1 MNLSQKPFMKSWS
14 TTIST
19 HKARNEDDP
28 LCADEC
34 YTIKKNSCKI
44 HLLSTMKRLVIP
56 EMCELYNIFIKS
68 YNTVANIAAQLY
80 KAVLD
85 KPEENKKRDTEY
97 FDDPT
102 PSLNTE

>member
-1 MNLSQKPFMKSWS
+1 
-14 TTIST
+14 
-19 HKARNEDDP
+19 
-28 LCADEC
+28 
-34 YTIKKNSCKI
+34 
-44 HLLSTMKRLVIP
+44 MKRLVIP

-80 KAVLD
+80 KAVLLD

>member
-1 MNLSQKPFMKSWS
+1 
-14 TTIST
+14 
-19 HKARNEDDP
+19 
-28 LCADEC
+28 
-34 YTIKKNSCKI
+34 
-44 HLLSTMKRLVIP
+44 MKRLVTS
-56 EMCELYNIFIKS
+56 EMCELYNIFLKS
-68 YNTVANIAAQLY
+68 YNTVSNIAAQLY

>member
-1 MNLSQKPFMKSWS
+1 
-14 TTIST
+14 
-19 HKARNEDDP
+19 
-28 LCADEC
+28 
-34 YTIKKNSCKI
+34 
-44 HLLSTMKRLVIP
+44 MKRLVIP

-85 KPEENKKRDTEY
+85 KPEEKKRDTEY

-102 PSLNTE
+102 PP

>member
-1 MNLSQKPFMKSWS
+1 
-14 TTIST
+14 
-19 HKARNEDDP
+19 
-28 LCADEC
+28 
-34 YTIKKNSCKI
+34 
-44 HLLSTMKRLVIP
+44 MKRLVTS

-85 KPEENKKRDTEY
+85 KPEEKKRDTEY
-97 FDDPT
+97 FDDLT